1 MTEIVERLDE
11 VRLIFDL
18 FGLVLIIASGLC
30 LLAGVHLYW
39 SGKKLD
45 AIFWVAISVA
55 LAR

>member
-1 MTEIVERLDE
+1 MSDE
-11 VRLIFDL
+11 FRLIFDL

-39 SGKKLD
+39 SGKKID

-55 LAR
+55 LFQ